1 MRRKKQQLS
10 HEECVMLLKTEKRGV
25 LSLLGDEGYPYGIPL
40 DFYYEDGK
48 IYFHG
53 AKEGHKISAVEN
65 CDKASFCV
73 FTVEPPKD
81 GGWINTVKSVIAFG
95 RIHKVENLDKTIEI
109 CRKLSKKFT
118 DDSDYTEKEIAGGKD
133 RVLCLELVCEHI
145 TGKKTE
151 EK

>member
-1 MRRKKQQLS
+1 M
-10 HEECVMLLKTEKRGV
+10 

-53 AKEGHKISAVEN
+53 AKEGHKISAVKN
-65 CDKASFCV
+65 CDKASFCI
-73 FTVEPPKD
+73 FTVEPPKN

-95 RIHKVENLDKTIEI
+95 RIHKVENPDKTVEI

-118 DDSDYTEKEIAGGKD
+118 DDSDYTE
-133 RVLCLELVCEHI
+133 
-145 TGKKTE
+145 
-151 EK
+151 